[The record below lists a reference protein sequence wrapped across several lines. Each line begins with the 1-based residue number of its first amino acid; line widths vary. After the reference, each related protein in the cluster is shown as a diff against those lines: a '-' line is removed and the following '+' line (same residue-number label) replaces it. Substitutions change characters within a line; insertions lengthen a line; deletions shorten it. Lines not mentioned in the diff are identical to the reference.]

1 VERTTVAVDLAK
13 SVFQIA
19 VSHKP
24 GKVSATHRL
33 RRGQF
38 PLFFA
43 QHPNA
48 LVVMEACGSAHY
60 WGRKLQGMGHEVVLL
75 PPSQVSGYVR
85 RNKTDAADSKALLEA
100 ARNEA
105 IRPVPIK
112 SVAQQIL
119 ASLHRMRSGWMKTR
133 TARINALRGALR
145 ELGLVI
151 PVGAARVVPAIMIA
165 VEDAESGVPDALR
178 TTLYETCREIREL
191 EQRIKVATRQLEE
204 LGRQFPAYE
213 RLLTIP
219 GIGPLTATAL
229 LAFVGDVR
237 RFPSSRHLA
246 SYLGLTPREMSSGL
260 RRHLGRISKCGDRYL
275 RTLLVHGAR
284 SVLFSSRRYH
294 DPERL
299 RVWALEVEKR
309 SGFNKATIALAN
321 KLARIVWAV
330 WRQDEAVYVPRRA

>member
-1 VERTTVAVDLAK
+1 MERTTVAVDLAK

-38 PLFFA
+38 PVFFA
-43 QHPNA
+43 QHPKA

-60 WGRKLQGMGHEVVLL
+60 WGRKFQDMGHEVVLL
-75 PPSQVSGYVR
+75 PPSQTSRYVR

-100 ARNEA
+100 VRNEE

-119 ASLHRMRSGWMKTR
+119 ASLHRTRTGWMTTR
-133 TARINALRGALR
+133 TARLNAVRGALR
-145 ELGLVI
+145 ELGIVI
-151 PVGAARVVPAIMIA
+151 PVGATRVVPAVLIA
-165 VEDAESGVPDALR
+165 VEDAESGIPDALR
-178 TTLYETCREIREL
+178 ATLHEVCREIREL
-191 EQRIKVATRQLEE
+191 ELRIKAATRQMEE

-219 GIGPLTATAL
+219 GIGPITATAL

-237 RFPSSRHLA
+237 RFPSCRHFA
-246 SYLGLTPREMSSGL
+246 SHLGLTPKETSSGL
-260 RRHLGRISKCGDRYL
+260 KRHLGRISKCGDRYL
-275 RTLLVHGAR
+275 RTLLAHGAR
-284 SVLFSSRRYH
+284 TVLFSASRHRE
-294 DPERL
+294 PERL
-299 RVWALEVEKR
+299 RAWALEVKKR
-309 SGFNKATIALAN
+309 TGFNKATIALAN